1 MKLQTICVEKKC
13 PKCGRTENQVYYG
26 YNDSGTR
33 GCKCK
38 ECNIKYTIN
47 PKTREYPEET
57 KRLAMKLLV
66 SGMSSNAIGHVLEM
80 NHQNAHRWAKKRAS
94 EK

>member
-1 MKLQTICVEKKC
+1 MKEPTDNEVRRC
-13 PKCGRTENQVYYG
+13 PKCGKTEEQVKRG
-26 YNDSGTR
+26 LNRSGTR
-33 GCKCK
+33 RCMCK
-38 ECNIKYTIN
+38 ECNIRYTID

-57 KRLAMKLLV
+57 KTLALKLLV
-66 SGMSSNAIGHVLEM
+66 SGMSSNAIGQVLEM